1 MDEKDEQELAGLLI
15 LENRLIEKR
24 EEILSQLKPVQ
35 IRVNQLIR
43 AKNSTGPALTEK
55 MGMD

>member
-35 IRVNQLIR
+35 IRVNQLLR